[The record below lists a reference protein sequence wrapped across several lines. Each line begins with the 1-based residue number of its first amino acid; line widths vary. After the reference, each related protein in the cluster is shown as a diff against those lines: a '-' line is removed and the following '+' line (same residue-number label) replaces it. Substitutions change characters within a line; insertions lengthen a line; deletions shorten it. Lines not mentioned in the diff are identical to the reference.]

1 MAKPAHRRAAVKNNV
16 FLAGLMAMAPAP
28 SIPLGANTTRMPS
41 SRAALNGCN
50 AKGTLNKLFRY
61 TTSGA
66 GVSAV
71 PRNLARHQAKD
82 SDDA

>member
-1 MAKPAHRRAAVKNNV
+1 MAK
-16 FLAGLMAMAPAP
+16 APAP
-28 SIPLGANTTRMPS
+28 SMPRGASTTRMPS

-66 GVSAV
+66 GASAV
-71 PRNLARHQAKD
+71 PRNLARHHAKD